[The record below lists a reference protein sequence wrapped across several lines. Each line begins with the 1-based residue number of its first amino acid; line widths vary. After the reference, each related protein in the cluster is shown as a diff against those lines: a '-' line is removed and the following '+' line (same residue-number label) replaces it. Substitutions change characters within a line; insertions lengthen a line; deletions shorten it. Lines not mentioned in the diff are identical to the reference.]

1 MINTILNS
9 FTGERGMIF
18 TVFRWFF
25 REFAQNPVFG
35 PGALGRNPEDSG
47 VLVRLQ
53 SARGSARMEET
64 FVKQKEGGPVDFLLN
79 YVTFAIAAVLF
90 VGVAVVLIA
99 RWFAL
104 PVLVKISLCTVLL
117 ALVLY
122 FAFVIYAVLLAGS
135 AVPPHAPQPIP
146 A

>member
-1 MINTILNS
+1 
-9 FTGERGMIF
+9 MIF
-18 TVFRWFF
+18 TVFCWFF

-79 YVTFAIAAVLF
+79 YVTFALAAVLF

-122 FAFVIYAVLLAGS
+122 FAFVIYVVLLAGS

>member
-1 MINTILNS
+1 M
-9 FTGERGMIF
+9 
-18 TVFRWFF
+18 
-25 REFAQNPVFG
+25 
-35 PGALGRNPEDSG
+35 
-47 VLVRLQ
+47 
-53 SARGSARMEET
+53 
-64 FVKQKEGGPVDFLLN
+64 
-79 YVTFAIAAVLF
+79 
-90 VGVAVVLIA
+90 AVVLIA

-122 FAFVIYAVLLAGS
+122 FAFVIYVVLLAGS

>member
-1 MINTILNS
+1 M
-9 FTGERGMIF
+9 
-18 TVFRWFF
+18 
-25 REFAQNPVFG
+25 
-35 PGALGRNPEDSG
+35 
-47 VLVRLQ
+47 
-53 SARGSARMEET
+53 
-64 FVKQKEGGPVDFLLN
+64 DFLLS
-79 YVTFAIAAVLF
+79 YVTLAIAAVLF
-90 VGVAVVLIA
+90 AGVAVVLLV
-99 RWFAL
+99 RWSAL